1 MQVSILK
8 FLDKPEHYLGLLL
21 EKQNEDDTIEIYL
34 NDGKYSLYL
43 IRKNPNQN
51 TNDVSDQMTI
61 QDIIKKIED
70 LDANITML
78 KNKIIFLEAKAGI
91 AELIQDK

>member
-43 IRKNPNQN
+43 TRKNPNQN

-61 QDIIKKIED
+61 QNIIKKIED
-70 LDANITML
+70 LDVSITML

-91 AELIQDK
+91 AELIQDS